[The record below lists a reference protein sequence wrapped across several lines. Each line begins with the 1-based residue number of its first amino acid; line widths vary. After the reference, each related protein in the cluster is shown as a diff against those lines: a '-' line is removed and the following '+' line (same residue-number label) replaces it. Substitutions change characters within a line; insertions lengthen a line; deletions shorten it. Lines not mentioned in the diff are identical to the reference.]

1 MREYVLNVALN
12 QQAHHRFAWLNR
24 TMNNWHMRKSIWQ
37 MALLDDHIL
46 KDIGLTRA
54 DLAKLSTLSN
64 QVDLAREA
72 ERMAFLNSRI

>member
-12 QQAHHRFAWLNR
+12 QQAYHRFAWVGR
-24 TMNNWHMRKSIWQ
+24 TLNNWRMRKSVWQ

-64 QVDLAREA
+64 QIDLAREA
-72 ERMAFLNSRI
+72 ERMAFLNARI